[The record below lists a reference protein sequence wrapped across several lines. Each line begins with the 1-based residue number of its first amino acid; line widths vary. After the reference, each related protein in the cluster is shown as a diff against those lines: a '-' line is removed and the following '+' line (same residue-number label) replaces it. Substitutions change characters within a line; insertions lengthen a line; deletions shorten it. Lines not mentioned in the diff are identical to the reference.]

1 MIFKLSCPDMTERI
15 NKILSQRG
23 VCSRREADRLISAG
37 RVLIN
42 GQTAEMGE
50 QVGHNDDIEVD
61 GLPIDGPS
69 KKIYIMLNKPIGVI
83 STTDHS
89 APDNVIDYVG
99 LSERVFPV
107 GRLDVESSGLLLLTN
122 DGELT
127 ERLTHP
133 RYEHEKEYEV
143 EVSKEINDE
152 QIGQLRDG
160 IKLPDGKTL
169 PAKVNRISSNQFRIV
184 LRQGMNRQIRRMC
197 EAVGLEATKLRRI
210 RIHTLKLGRLRYGQ
224 WRELSK
230 NEIEQLKRS
239 N

>member
-1 MIFKLSCPDMTERI
+1 MKERI
-15 NKILSQRG
+15 NKVLSQRG

-37 RVLIN
+37 RVLVN
-42 GQTAEMGE
+42 GRPAETGE
-50 QVGHNDDIEVD
+50 KIGQNDEIEVD

-69 KKIYIMLNKPIGVI
+69 KKIYVMLNKPIGVI
-83 STTDHS
+83 STTDHD

-99 LSERVFPV
+99 LKERVFPV

-143 EVSKEINDE
+143 EVSRDISDDH
-152 QIGQLRDG
+152 IDQLRSG
-160 IKLPDGKTL
+160 IKLSDGQTL

-197 EAVGLEATKLRRI
+197 EAIGLEVSKLRRV
-210 RIHTLKLGRLRYGQ
+210 RIHTLKLGRLRYGE
-224 WRELSK
+224 WRELNK
-230 NEIEQLKRS
+230 NEVEQLKTG